1 MAKSD
6 YLNQYAEGWVKGDAA
21 IIMGSLDDSYQMDD
35 PNAGKISKQAF
46 TAYFGELKQQ
56 VKSMG
61 GGTGGN
67 FLDVSELVTQE
78 EGGELTAWIWWVFP
92 GTGIEGS
99 GLIKVG
105 DSGVLAE
112 RLAFYT
118 KLPAG

>member
-1 MAKSD
+1 MATSD
-6 YLNQYAEGWVKGDAA
+6 YLNQYAEGWVKGDAG
-21 IIMGSLDDSYQMDD
+21 IIMGSLDDSYQLDD
-35 PNAGKISKQAF
+35 PNAGKITKQAF

-56 VKSMG
+56 VQSMG

-78 EGGELTAWIWWVFP
+78 EAAVLTAWVWWVFP

-105 DSGVLAE
+105 DSGVLSE